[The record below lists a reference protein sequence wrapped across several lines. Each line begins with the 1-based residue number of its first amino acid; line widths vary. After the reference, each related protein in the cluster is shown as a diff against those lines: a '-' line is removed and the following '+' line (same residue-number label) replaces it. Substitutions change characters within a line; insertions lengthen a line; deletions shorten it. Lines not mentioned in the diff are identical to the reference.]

1 MVTVTSQMPQV
12 GAARMLLPRRQLLA
26 CPGKLGSQA
35 FNTTSFLRSR
45 DSPPRGEGGT
55 VQMSSGFALFV
66 KALQWD
72 AVSKIWAISYTP
84 HPTNTEKKKAFLFSV
99 ASLDERK
106 IESGLWEGLQT

>member
-12 GAARMLLPRRQLLA
+12 RTARMLLPRRQLLA

-55 VQMSSGFALFV
+55 VQMSPGFALLV
-66 KALQWD
+66 KALLWD
-72 AVSKIWAISYTP
+72 AVSKIWAISYTS
-84 HPTNTEKKKAFLFSV
+84 HPTNTEKKSFPFFSGK
-99 ASLDERK
+99 S
-106 IESGLWEGLQT
+106 